1 MGKFATAQELREMEV
16 DELSEHA
23 SKARRE
29 LFDLR
34 FRSATG
40 ELEDTAS
47 LNAAR
52 RHVAR
57 TITVCRERGIV
68 IAKEP
73 AE

>member
-1 MGKFATAQELREMEV
+1 MSKFASAQELREMEP

-23 SKARRE
+23 AGARRE

-57 TITVCRERGIV
+57 TITVCLERGIT
-68 IAKEP
+68 ISKESTK
-73 AE
+73 

>member
-1 MGKFATAQELREMEV
+1 MSNFASAQDLRDMEP
-16 DELSEHA
+16 DELAAHA
-23 SKARRE
+23 LTARRQ

-34 FRSATG
+34 FRGATG

-57 TITVCRERGIV
+57 TITVCRERGISIV
-68 IAKEP
+68 KEKT
-73 AE
+73 A